1 MRIII
6 IGIGLLSAFG
16 IVILLGLFQDMSN
29 NDKVPILA
37 LLVFIA
43 AFSLVRMKSKNT
55 KSGKATNK

>member
-6 IGIGLLSAFG
+6 IGLGLLSAFG
-16 IVILLGLFQDMSN
+16 IVILLGLFPDMSN

-37 LLVFIA
+37 IFVFIA
-43 AFSLVRMKSKNT
+43 IFSLLRMKSKDR